1 MIWSSDNFLHVS
13 CTDPF
18 KDRKGNEQ
26 FGEVIKLDP
35 KTAGVLVGAMRWKV
49 SYGLL
54 SSIIEGE
61 LRREPNLIESQ
72 PIQGELLGK
81 E

>member
-1 MIWSSDNFLHVS
+1 M
-13 CTDPF
+13 
-18 KDRKGNEQ
+18 
-26 FGEVIKLDP
+26 IKLNP
-35 KTAGVLVGAMRWKV
+35 KTAGVLVGTTRWKV

-61 LRREPNLIESQ
+61 LGRESNVIEGQ
-72 PIQGELLGK
+72 PTQGQLLGK